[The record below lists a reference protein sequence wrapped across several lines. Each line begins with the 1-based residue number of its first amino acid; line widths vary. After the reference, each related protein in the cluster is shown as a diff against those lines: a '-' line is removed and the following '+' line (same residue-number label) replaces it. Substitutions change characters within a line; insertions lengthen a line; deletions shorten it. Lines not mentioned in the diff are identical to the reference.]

1 MVKRNIH
8 KFRFTKN
15 ENTTPN
21 EEDCL
26 ILTNSDLI
34 ERTPIDEVQLRH
46 SFAETGFFLDT
57 VIRHSKVIYTDG
69 IRKKVLKDRYN
80 NTQGLTYVTL
90 TPNDLDQTLDNKPF
104 EEINLFDF
112 KMNRVLDGFG
122 VEKVFYKE
130 GDKTKEL

>member
-34 ERTPIDEVQLRH
+34 EQTPIYEVELN

-57 VIRHSKVIYTDG
+57 VTQHSKVIYTDG
-69 IRKKVLKDRYN
+69 VRKKVLKDRYN
-80 NTQGLTYVTL
+80 NTQGLTYMTL
-90 TPNDLDQTLDNKPF
+90 TPNDLDPTSHTKPF
-104 EEINLFDF
+104 EDIDFFDF
-112 KMNRVLDGFG
+112 KKGHILHGFS
-122 VEKVFYKE
+122 VKKVFYKE
-130 GDKTKEL
+130 GNKIKEL

>member
-1 MVKRNIH
+1 
-8 KFRFTKN
+8 
-15 ENTTPN
+15 
-21 EEDCL
+21 
-26 ILTNSDLI
+26 LI

-57 VIRHSKVIYTDG
+57 VIQHGKVIYVDG

-90 TPNDLDQTLDNKPF
+90 TPNDLCENNIKPF
-104 EEINLFDF
+104 EDINLFDF
-112 KMNRVLDGFG
+112 KMNCVLDGLS

-130 GDKTKEL
+130 GDKEKEI

>member
-1 MVKRNIH
+1 MVKRNVN

-34 ERTPIDEVQLRH
+34 ERIPIDEVQLRH

-57 VIRHSKVIYTDG
+57 VIQHDKVIYTDG

-90 TPNDLDQTLDNKPF
+90 TPNDLCETNIKPF
-104 EEINLFDF
+104 ETINLFDF
-112 KMNRVLDGFG
+112 KMNRIIDAIS

-130 GDKTKEL
+130 GDKEKEI